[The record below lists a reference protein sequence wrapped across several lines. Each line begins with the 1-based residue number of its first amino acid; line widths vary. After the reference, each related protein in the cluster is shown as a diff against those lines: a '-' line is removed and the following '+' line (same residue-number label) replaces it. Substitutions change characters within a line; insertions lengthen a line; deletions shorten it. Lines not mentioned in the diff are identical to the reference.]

1 MKRHLA
7 YLPVFLLALVPLFTG
22 STCSRDLDPLGPY
35 AGDRLLW
42 ELDGVIDETTQAF
55 DAVIAW
61 AERNPEYLAEN
72 ASVAAKVAAIRAEL
86 DGVPAPDETLT
97 RLHRVRDAYRAAKTA
112 ANTEAVRSEIVAAR
126 TALSTA
132 RNILTLFA
140 NPAPETP

>member
-7 YLPVFLLALVPLFTG
+7 YFPVFLLALAPLFTG

-42 ELDGVIDETTQAF
+42 EIDGVIDETTQAF

-61 AERNPEYLAEN
+61 ADRNPEYLAEN
-72 ASVAAKVAAIRAEL
+72 ASIAEKVAKIRAEL

-97 RLHRVRDAYRAAKTA
+97 RLHRVRDAYVAARSST
-112 ANTEAVRSEIVAAR
+112 NTEAVRSEIAAAR
-126 TALSTA
+126 TALATA
-132 RNILTLFA
+132 RNLLSLFA
-140 NPAPETP
+140 NPAPNPL